1 MIALLKPFNE
11 SSFMRPIKV
20 TKDQW
25 NRLIANPMVLEDK
38 HTAPLIIF
46 GNMTPQVELDA
57 ESGFPRCIANNV
69 EKLYALSVD
78 VDNGLPM
85 ADFERTFHRYAYQ
98 MYTTYS
104 WHNGKEGDRYR
115 VVFPLKEHLMIKWL
129 EGPVKRYLLDFFNMA
144 DPTCFDRGHWQVL
157 PCVQSREKDYRYVQH
172 QGELL
177 SFAHKNFEQMWKE
190 YKEEA
195 HWKREIAEADKDP
208 SANHT
213 GALNYVQK
221 IFDETTEGSRN
232 RTCFA
237 KIKWLHE
244 TVGCTYDEVICL
256 RAPRGYDDDYIK
268 MVDREY
274 GYR

>member
-1 MIALLKPFNE
+1 MIALLKPFNG
-11 SSFMRPIKV
+11 STVMRPIKV

-25 NRLIANPMVLEDK
+25 DRLIANPMVLDDK
-38 HTAPLIIF
+38 AKAPLIIF
-46 GNMTPQVELDA
+46 GTMTPNVEVDLDY
-57 ESGFPRCIANNV
+57 GLPRCIADNV
-69 EKLYALSVD
+69 DELYALSVD

-115 VVFPLKEHLMIKWL
+115 AVFPLKERLKVKWL
-129 EGPVKRYLLDFFNMA
+129 EGPVKKYLLEFFNMA

-157 PCVQSREKDYRYVQH
+157 PCVQSRENDYRYVQH

-177 SFAHKNFEQMWKE
+177 SFAHKNFDQMWTE
-190 YKEEA
+190 YKEDF
-195 HWKREIAEADKDP
+195 HWKREIAEADRDP

-213 GALNYVQK
+213 GALNYVQR
-221 IFDETTEGSRN
+221 IFDETNEGSRN

>member
-1 MIALLKPFNE
+1 MTASE
-11 SSFMRPIKV
+11 
-20 TKDQW
+20 W
-25 NRLIANPMVLEDK
+25 NHLIANPMVIPEK
-38 HTAPLIIF
+38 KQAPLATWGSMVSRPEID
-46 GNMTPQVELDA
+46 PQ
-57 ESGFPRCIANNV
+57 SGYPRCTGANI
-69 EKLYALSVD
+69 EELYALSVD

-85 ADFERTFHRYAYQ
+85 ADFERTFHRYSYQ
-98 MYTTYS
+98 LWTTYS
-104 WHNGKEGDRYR
+104 WHNGKEGDRYK
-115 VVFPLKEHLMIKWL
+115 VLFPLKERLKVKWL
-129 EGPVKRYLLDFFNMA
+129 EGPVKKYLIDFFSMA
-144 DPTCFDRGHWQVL
+144 DQTCFDRGHWQVL

-177 SFAHKNFEQMWKE
+177 SFAHKNFEQMWTE
-190 YKEEA
+190 YKEDF
-195 HWKREIAEADKDP
+195 HWKREIAEADKDQ
-208 SANHT
+208 SAKHT